1 MDADDFGIDFIFLR
15 QNNMTSHGIQPHNIK
30 AAATWNAGGL
40 HYDRISQTI
49 ADSIEHCVNR
59 LAPRPGERVL
69 DVATGTGWTARRVAA
84 RGATVTGVDLGADLI
99 EAARVAAAEARLNID
114 FRVGDAE
121 KLAFEGQSF
130 DAVISTCGVMFVRN
144 PEAAAAELARVCRKG
159 GRLGLTTWPADGTIA
174 GLFKVM
180 KPYMPEPPSPPPP
193 SPFEWGSGERVKQ
206 LLGSAFDLCFETGT
220 TVLREPSGLAVWE
233 LFVAGYGP
241 TKSLAAN
248 LDPERRESLKRD
260 FIAYHDSFKAELGVA
275 MPRDYL
281 VAIGIRK

>member
-1 MDADDFGIDFIFLR
+1 
-15 QNNMTSHGIQPHNIK
+15 MTQDIQPHNIK
-30 AAATWNAGGL
+30 AADTWNAGGR
-40 HYDRISQTI
+40 HYDQISQTI

-69 DVATGTGWTARRVAA
+69 DVATGTGWTARRVAV
-84 RGATVTGVDLGADLI
+84 RGAAVTGIDLGANLI
-99 EAARVAAAEARLNID
+99 EAARASAAEARLKID

-121 KLAFEGQSF
+121 KLPFEDQSF

-180 KPYMPEPPSPPPP
+180 KPYMPEPPSPPSP
-193 SPFEWGSGERVKQ
+193 SPFEWGSRERVKQ
-206 LLGSAFDLCFETGT
+206 FLGLAFDLRFETGT
-220 TVLREPSGLAVWE
+220 TVLREPNGLAVWE
-233 LFVAGYGP
+233 LFVQDYGP
-241 TKSLAAN
+241 TKSLAAA
-248 LDPERRESLKRD
+248 LDPERRESLKCD
-260 FIAYHDSFKAELGVA
+260 FIAYHDGFESELGVA

-281 VAIGIRK
+281 VTIGIRK

>member
-1 MDADDFGIDFIFLR
+1 
-15 QNNMTSHGIQPHNIK
+15 MTSQTIQPHNLK
-30 AAATWNAGGL
+30 TAATWNAGGE
-40 HYDRISQTI
+40 HYDKISQTI
-49 ADSIEHCVNR
+49 ADSIEHCVIR
-59 LAPRPGERVL
+59 LAPRSGERVL

-84 RGATVTGVDLGADLI
+84 RGAAVTGVDLGADLI
-99 EAARVAAAEARLNID
+99 EAARAAAAEARLPID

-121 KLAFEGQSF
+121 KLPFEDQSF
-130 DAVISTCGVMFVRN
+130 DAAISTCGVMFVRD
-144 PEAAAAELARVCRKG
+144 PKAAAAELARVCRKG

-193 SPFEWGSGERVKQ
+193 SPFEWGSREKVRQ
-206 LLGSAFDLCFETGT
+206 LLGSAFDLRFETGT
-220 TVLREPSGLAVWE
+220 TVLREPSGDAVWE

-241 TKSLAAN
+241 TKSLAAS

-260 FIAYHDSFKAELGVA
+260 FIAYHDSFKTELGVA

-281 VAIGIRK
+281 VTIGIRK

>member
-1 MDADDFGIDFIFLR
+1 MAS
-15 QNNMTSHGIQPHNIK
+15 QAIQPHNLK
-30 AAATWNAGGL
+30 TAATWNAGGQ
-40 HYDRISQTI
+40 HYDRVSQTI
-49 ADSIEHCVNR
+49 ADSIEHCVKR
-59 LAPRPGERVL
+59 LAPRSGERVL
-69 DVATGTGWTARRVAA
+69 DVATGTGWAARRVAA
-84 RGATVTGVDLGADLI
+84 RGATVTGIDLGADLI
-99 EAARVAAAEARLNID
+99 EAAKAAAAEARLTID

-121 KLAFEGQSF
+121 KLPFEDESF
-130 DAVISTCGVMFVRN
+130 DAVISTCGVMFVRD
-144 PEAAAAELARVCRKG
+144 PQAAAAELARVCRKG

-193 SPFEWGSGERVKQ
+193 SPFEWGSSKNVRQ
-206 LLGSAFDLCFETGT
+206 LLGSAFDLRFETGT

-260 FIAYHDSFKAELGVA
+260 FITYHDSFKTELGVA

-281 VAIGIRK
+281 VTIGIRK

>member
-1 MDADDFGIDFIFLR
+1 
-15 QNNMTSHGIQPHNIK
+15 MTSQAIQPHNIK
-30 AAATWNAGGL
+30 AAATWNSGGRQ
-40 HYDRISQTI
+40 YDRISETI
-49 ADSIEHCVNR
+49 ADSIDHCVIR
-59 LAPRPGERVL
+59 LTPKPGEHVL
-69 DVATGTGWTARRVAA
+69 DVATGTGWTARCVAA
-84 RGATVTGVDLGADLI
+84 RGATVTGIDLGTDLI
-99 EAARVAAAEARLNID
+99 EAARAAAADARLKID

-121 KLAFEGQSF
+121 KLPFEDQSF

-159 GRLGLTTWPADGTIA
+159 GRIGLTTWPADGTIS

-193 SPFEWGSGERVKQ
+193 SPFDWGSQKRVKE
-206 LLGSAFDLCFETGT
+206 LLGSNFDLRFETGT
-220 TVLREPSGLAVWE
+220 TVLREPSGTAVWE

-248 LDPERRESLKRD
+248 LDPERREHLKRD
-260 FIAYHDSFKAELGVA
+260 FIAYHDGFKTELGVA

-281 VAIGIRK
+281 VIIGVRK

>member
-1 MDADDFGIDFIFLR
+1 
-15 QNNMTSHGIQPHNIK
+15 MTQPIQPQNLK
-30 AAATWNAGGL
+30 MAATWNAGGQ

-59 LAPRPGERVL
+59 LAPRSGERVL

-84 RGATVTGVDLGADLI
+84 RGATVTGVDLGLDLI
-99 EAARVAAAEARLNID
+99 EAAKAAAAEARLNID

-121 KLAFEGQSF
+121 KLPFDDQSF
-130 DAVISTCGVMFVRN
+130 DAVTSTCGVMFVRD
-144 PEAAAAELARVCRKG
+144 PEAAAAELARVCKKG
-159 GRLGLTTWPADGTIA
+159 GRLGLTTWPSDGTIA

-193 SPFEWGSGERVKQ
+193 SPFAWGNPERVKQ
-206 LLGSAFDLCFETGT
+206 LLGSAFNLRFETGT
-220 TVLREPSGLAVWE
+220 TVLREPSGLAVWDI
-233 LFVAGYGP
+233 FVAGYGP

-248 LDPERRESLKRD
+248 LAPDRRENLKRD
-260 FIAYHDSFKAELGVA
+260 FIAYHAGFKTELGVA

-281 VAIGIRK
+281 VTIGVRK